1 MMNMIE
7 LQDKLKNFSQEQ
19 LVGMMQQPTG
29 EAPQFMVL
37 SEITRRQKMQQ
48 EASKTP
54 TQSVAQEAVAAA
66 GVPQGGIADM
76 ARTLAPQTNV
86 AQNTGAMSAP
96 PQGMPSAPQ
105 GIAQMASGGVIKM
118 AEAGTIDNSVRRVYL
133 MGTPF
138 DVYLDGTIERIVGNN
153 RVPINQNGGI
163 PDRLRAIAIKQGLGY
178 SPKTPEEAA
187 TLERI
192 INTESDVVMPETG
205 QPAAGSAQGLGSIPT
220 GDSQYG
226 GPDVYGNRGE
236 DPYAPYYQE
245 YLPTGQETTEPTVVT
260 PPVVTPPYDPTSVDR
275 NPPPARQVTPID
287 LNTYPAGKFGS
298 PATVPLSPSELAAQ
312 EESRRR
318 VEGYD
323 RQFINDERNF
333 PVPNEPIVFDV
344 REGAPQTASQTAPQI
359 PQSRADQEQRDLY
372 AYNQAMAAM
381 EANRKSNA
389 SGTEFDSIT
398 AMAANSDNKSATE
411 ALAGYFGNAID
422 PRLIGPTDGLALLEK
437 KALARDAAGPTFV
450 SPNIGNADA
459 MQAQMQSELERR
471 TAGSDFRAQ
480 EDALYG
486 QRTPSNVGIMQDPT
500 QVNQGEIPEFA
511 QDIGG
516 YFSDLWKKANDPSKI
531 NIAGYSDPN
540 IVEIPALG
548 AIDTETD
555 TAPVVETTAN
565 TDTGTPLYAQEGFDP
580 NNLVPKTKT
589 STGGGLNSGRYSDYQ
604 QQLID
609 MLDSRKDEAK
619 SDKWMALAQAGMALM
634 QGGTGS
640 FGGDLGKAGQTGLA
654 ALQESNKSARQ
665 DRFGVLKTLADI
677 DATNRSLQI
686 QAQAASQKG
695 ILNPSAYISGY
706 QKIIDQSQEIMD
718 DLTIGG
724 NAPAPGIASDQYE
737 AALARRQAAQEELQR
752 ILPLSGAGANN
763 KLAGNYNV
771 TK

>member
-105 GIAQMASGGVIKM
+105 GIAQMASGGVVKM
-118 AEAGTIDNSVRRVYL
+118 AEAGKISESMRSDMRLLADASRKGMTIDEYWDTL
-133 MGTPF
+133 TPAAKARYEYF
-138 DVYLDGTIERIVGNN
+138 
-153 RVPINQNGGI
+153 
-163 PDRLRAIAIKQGLGY
+163 DRLEDRGDKVSTFMDSLKGISGEISDAASQAGTAYTDAMGPY
-178 SPKTPEEAA
+178 SMFGRDSLVQTPE
-187 TLERI
+187 
-192 INTESDVVMPETG
+192 
-205 QPAAGSAQGLGSIPT
+205 PT
-220 GDSQYG
+220 
-226 GPDVYGNRGE
+226 
-236 DPYAPYYQE
+236 
-245 YLPTGQETTEPTVVT
+245 
-260 PPVVTPPYDPTSVDR
+260 VVTPPYDPTSVDR
-275 NPPPARQVTPID
+275 NPPPAQQVTPID
-287 LNTYPAGKFGS
+287 PNTYPAGKFGS

-344 REGAPQTASQTAPQI
+344 REGAPQTAPQTAPQI

-398 AMAANSDNKSATE
+398 AMAANSDNSDNKSATE

-437 KALARDAAGPTFV
+437 KALAEDAAGPTFV

-486 QRTPSNVGIMQDPT
+486 QRTPSNVGIMQNPT
-500 QVNQGEIPEFA
+500 QVNQGESPEFA
-511 QDIGG
+511 QGIGD
-516 YFSDLWKKANDPSKI
+516 YFSDLWKEANDPSKI
-531 NIAGYSDPN
+531 NIAGYS
-540 IVEIPALG
+540 E
-548 AIDTETD
+548 
-555 TAPVVETTAN
+555 PVVETTAN
-565 TDTGTPLYAQEGFDP
+565 TDTGIPLYAQEGFDS
-580 NNLVPKTKT
+580 NNLVPKTNPNIVEIPDLGAIDTETDTAT

-695 ILNPSAYISGY
+695 TLNPKDYVTMY
-706 QKIIDQSQEIMD
+706 QATAEEAMD
-718 DLTIGG
+718 TMTKLAPMGTPLPGAADLYE
-724 NAPAPGIASDQYE
+724 NARATYE
-737 AALARRQAAQEELQR
+737 ESMVNIRKLL
-752 ILPLSGAGANN
+752 GMGGANN

>member
-48 EASKTP
+48 EATKAP

-105 GIAQMASGGVIKM
+105 GIAKMASGGVVKM

-153 RVPINQNGGI
+153 RVPINQNGDI
-163 PDRLRAIAIKQGLGY
+163 PNRLRAIAIKQGLGY
-178 SPKTPEEAA
+178 SPKTPEEA
-187 TLERI
+187 TQLERI
-192 INTESDVVMPETG
+192 INTESDVVMPEMG

-275 NPPPARQVTPID
+275 NPPPAQQVTPID
-287 LNTYPAGKFGS
+287 PNTYPAGKFGS
-298 PATVPLSPSELAAQ
+298 PATVPPSPSELAAQ

-344 REGAPQTASQTAPQI
+344 REGAPQTAPQTAPQI

-381 EANRKSNA
+381 EANRESNA
-389 SGTEFDSIT
+389 PGTEFDSIS

-422 PRLIGPTDGLALLEK
+422 PRLIGPTDGLALLEQ
-437 KALARDAAGPTFV
+437 KALAEDAARV
-450 SPNIGNADA
+450 AA
-459 MQAQMQSELERR
+459 V
-471 TAGSDFRAQ
+471 
-480 EDALYG
+480 Y
-486 QRTPSNVGIMQDPT
+486 
-500 QVNQGEIPEFA
+500 
-511 QDIGG
+511 
-516 YFSDLWKKANDPSKI
+516 WW
-531 NIAGYSDPN
+531 
-540 IVEIPALG
+540 
-548 AIDTETD
+548 
-555 TAPVVETTAN
+555 
-565 TDTGTPLYAQEGFDP
+565 
-580 NNLVPKTKT
+580 
-589 STGGGLNSGRYSDYQ
+589 GLF
-604 QQLID
+604 
-609 MLDSRKDEAK
+609 
-619 SDKWMALAQAGMALM
+619 
-634 QGGTGS
+634 T
-640 FGGDLGKAGQTGLA
+640 
-654 ALQESNKSARQ
+654 
-665 DRFGVLKTLADI
+665 
-677 DATNRSLQI
+677 
-686 QAQAASQKG
+686 
-695 ILNPSAYISGY
+695 
-706 QKIIDQSQEIMD
+706 
-718 DLTIGG
+718 
-724 NAPAPGIASDQYE
+724 
-737 AALARRQAAQEELQR
+737 
-752 ILPLSGAGANN
+752 
-763 KLAGNYNV
+763 
-771 TK
+771 

>member
-105 GIAQMASGGVIKM
+105 GIARMASGGVIKM

-153 RVPINQNGGI
+153 RVPINQNGDI
-163 PDRLRAIAIKQGLGY
+163 PNRLRAIAIKQGLGY
-178 SPKTPEEAA
+178 SPKTPEEA
-187 TLERI
+187 TQLERI
-192 INTESDVVMPETG
+192 INTESDVVIPETG

-220 GDSQYG
+220 GDSPYG

-344 REGAPQTASQTAPQI
+344 REGAPQTASQTASQTAPQI

-381 EANRKSNA
+381 EANRASNA
-389 SGTEFDSIT
+389 RGTEFDSIT
-398 AMAANSDNKSATE
+398 AMAANSDGTSATGT
-411 ALAGYFGNAID
+411 LAGAFGNAID
-422 PRLIGPTDGLALLEK
+422 PRLIGPTDGLALLEEE
-437 KALARDAAGPTFV
+437 ARARDAA
-450 SPNIGNADA
+450 
-459 MQAQMQSELERR
+459 AQ
-471 TAGSDFRAQ
+471 TGGSLPSWFTRAQ
-480 EDALYG
+480 ESAAK
-486 QRTPSNVGIMQDPT
+486 SE
-500 QVNQGEIPEFA
+500 NQGPSMWNDA
-511 QDIGG
+511 GG
-516 YFSDLWKKANDPSKI
+516 YFANLFKDKI
-531 NIAGYSDPN
+531 PGNYSFAERMAMTTGY
-540 IVEIPALG
+540 
-548 AIDTETD
+548 
-555 TAPVVETTAN
+555 
-565 TDTGTPLYAQEGFDP
+565 TPEGFDEEQLMKQSLTP
-580 NNLVPKTKT
+580 VAMSEAGQKLASDAVATTKAENDAAEAAKLLT
-589 STGGGLNSGRYSDYQ
+589 ENTPTGGGLNSGRYSDYQ

-665 DRFGVLKTLADI
+665 DRFSVLKTLADI

-695 ILNPSAYISGY
+695 TLDPKDYVTMYQATAKEAMDTMTKLAPMGTPTPGTADLYENARAAYDESMVNIRKLLG
-706 QKIIDQSQEIMD
+706 M
-718 DLTIGG
+718 G
-724 NAPAPGIASDQYE
+724 
-737 AALARRQAAQEELQR
+737 
-752 ILPLSGAGANN
+752 GANN

>member
-7 LQDKLKNFSQEQ
+7 LQDKLKNFSQDQ
-19 LVGMMQQPTG
+19 LVSMMQQPTG

-105 GIAQMASGGVIKM
+105 GIARMASGGVVKM
-118 AEAGTIDNSVRRVYL
+118 AEAGKISESMRSDMRLLADASRKGMTIDEYWDTL
-133 MGTPF
+133 TPAAKARYEYF
-138 DVYLDGTIERIVGNN
+138 
-153 RVPINQNGGI
+153 
-163 PDRLRAIAIKQGLGY
+163 DRLEDRGDKVSTFMDSLKGISGEISDAASQAGTAYTDAMGPY
-178 SPKTPEEAA
+178 SMFGRDSLVQTPE
-187 TLERI
+187 
-192 INTESDVVMPETG
+192 
-205 QPAAGSAQGLGSIPT
+205 PT
-220 GDSQYG
+220 
-226 GPDVYGNRGE
+226 
-236 DPYAPYYQE
+236 
-245 YLPTGQETTEPTVVT
+245 
-260 PPVVTPPYDPTSVDR
+260 VVTPPYDPTSVDR
-275 NPPPARQVTPID
+275 NPPLAQQVTPID

-344 REGAPQTASQTAPQI
+344 REGAPQTASQTASQTAPQI

-381 EANRKSNA
+381 EANRASNA
-389 SGTEFDSIT
+389 RGTEFDSIS
-398 AMAANSDNKSATE
+398 AMAANLDGTSATGT
-411 ALAGYFGNAID
+411 LAGAFGNAID
-422 PRLIGPTDGLALLEK
+422 PRFIGPTDGLALLEEE
-437 KALARDAAGPTFV
+437 ARARDAAAEEIRKPDF
-450 SPNIGNADA
+450 SRIAD
-459 MQAQMQSELERR
+459 QY
-471 TAGSDFRAQ
+471 TGDGKGSLPSWFTRAQ
-480 EDALYG
+480 ESAAN
-486 QRTPSNVGIMQDPT
+486 PE
-500 QVNQGEIPEFA
+500 NQGPSMWNDA
-511 QDIGG
+511 GG
-516 YFSDLWKKANDPSKI
+516 YFANLFKDPGPTEEGKAKLAEIKAARERKDAAEAKAEAEQKPASAVATTKAENDAAEAAK
-531 NIAGYSDPN
+531 
-540 IVEIPALG
+540 LL
-548 AIDTETD
+548 TE
-555 TAPVVETTAN
+555 N
-565 TDTGTPLYAQEGFDP
+565 TP
-580 NNLVPKTKT
+580 
-589 STGGGLNSGRYSDYQ
+589 TGGGLNSGRYSDYQ

-609 MLDSRKDEAK
+609 MLDSRKNEAK
-619 SDKWMALAQAGMALM
+619 SDKWMALAQAGMSLM

-665 DRFGVLKTLADI
+665 DRFSVLKTLADI

-695 ILNPSAYISGY
+695 TLNPKDYVTMYQATAEEAMDAMDKLSINGTPLPGAADLYENARATYNESMAYIRKLLG
-706 QKIIDQSQEIMD
+706 M
-718 DLTIGG
+718 G
-724 NAPAPGIASDQYE
+724 
-737 AALARRQAAQEELQR
+737 
-752 ILPLSGAGANN
+752 GANN

-771 TK
+771 IK

>member
-76 ARTLAPQTNV
+76 ARSLAPQTNV

-105 GIAQMASGGVIKM
+105 GIAKMASGGVIKM

-153 RVPINQNGGI
+153 RVPVNQNGGI

-187 TLERI
+187 KLELI
-192 INTESDVVMPETG
+192 INTESDVVIPETG

-220 GDSQYG
+220 GDSPYG

-236 DPYAPYYQE
+236 DPYAPYYQG

-275 NPPPARQVTPID
+275 NPPLAQQVTPID
-287 LNTYPAGKFGS
+287 PNTYPAGKFGS

-344 REGAPQTASQTAPQI
+344 REGAPQTAPQTAPQI

-381 EANRKSNA
+381 EANRASNA
-389 SGTEFDSIT
+389 TGTEFDSIS
-398 AMAANSDNKSATE
+398 AMAANSDGTSATGT
-411 ALAGYFGNAID
+411 LADAFGNAID
-422 PRLIGPTDGLALLEK
+422 PRLIGPTDGLARLEQE
-437 KALARDAAGPTFV
+437 ALAKDAA
-450 SPNIGNADA
+450 
-459 MQAQMQSELERR
+459 AQ
-471 TAGSDFRAQ
+471 TGGSLPSWFTRAQ
-480 EDALYG
+480 ESAAK
-486 QRTPSNVGIMQDPT
+486 SE
-500 QVNQGEIPEFA
+500 NQGPSMWNDA
-511 QDIGG
+511 GG
-516 YFSDLWKKANDPSKI
+516 YFANLFKPG
-531 NIAGYSDPN
+531 GYSF
-540 IVEIPALG
+540 
-548 AIDTETD
+548 TERL
-555 TAPVVETTAN
+555 AMTT
-565 TDTGTPLYAQEGFDP
+565 GYTPEGFDEEQLMKQSLTP
-580 NNLVPKTKT
+580 VAMSEAGQKLASDAVATTKAENDAAEAAKLLT
-589 STGGGLNSGRYSDYQ
+589 ENTPTGGGLNSGRYSDYQ

-695 ILNPSAYISGY
+695 TLNPKDYVTMYQETAKEAMDTMTKLAPMGTPTPGTAELYEKARAAYDDSMAMI
-706 QKIIDQSQEIMD
+706 QKLLPGM
-718 DLTIGG
+718 GG
-724 NAPAPGIASDQYE
+724 A
-737 AALARRQAAQEELQR
+737 
-752 ILPLSGAGANN
+752 N

>member
-105 GIAQMASGGVIKM
+105 GIARMASGGVIKM

-153 RVPINQNGGI
+153 RVPINQNGDI
-163 PDRLRAIAIKQGLGY
+163 PNRLRAIAIKQGLGY
-178 SPKTPEEAA
+178 SPKTPEEA
-187 TLERI
+187 TQLERI
-192 INTESDVVMPETG
+192 INTESDVVIPETG

-220 GDSQYG
+220 GDSPYG

-344 REGAPQTASQTAPQI
+344 REGAPQTASQTASQTAPQI

-381 EANRKSNA
+381 EANRASNA
-389 SGTEFDSIT
+389 RGTEFDSIT
-398 AMAANSDNKSATE
+398 AMAANSDGTSATGT
-411 ALAGYFGNAID
+411 LAGAFGNAID
-422 PRLIGPTDGLALLEK
+422 PRLIGPTDGLALLEEE
-437 KALARDAAGPTFV
+437 ARARDAA
-450 SPNIGNADA
+450 
-459 MQAQMQSELERR
+459 AQ
-471 TAGSDFRAQ
+471 TGGSLPSWFTRAQ
-480 EDALYG
+480 ESAAK
-486 QRTPSNVGIMQDPT
+486 SE
-500 QVNQGEIPEFA
+500 NQGPSMWNDA
-511 QDIGG
+511 GG
-516 YFSDLWKKANDPSKI
+516 YFANLFKDKI
-531 NIAGYSDPN
+531 PGNYSFAERMAMTTGY
-540 IVEIPALG
+540 
-548 AIDTETD
+548 
-555 TAPVVETTAN
+555 
-565 TDTGTPLYAQEGFDP
+565 TPEGFDEEQLMKQSLTP
-580 NNLVPKTKT
+580 VAMSEAGQKLASDAVATTKAENDAAEEKAKLLT
-589 STGGGLNSGRYSDYQ
+589 ENTPTGGGLNSGRYSDYQ

-665 DRFGVLKTLADI
+665 DRFSVLKTLADI

-695 ILNPSAYISGY
+695 TLDPKDYVTMYQATAKEAMDTMTKLAPMGTPTPGTADLYENARAAYDESMVNIRKLLG
-706 QKIIDQSQEIMD
+706 M
-718 DLTIGG
+718 G
-724 NAPAPGIASDQYE
+724 
-737 AALARRQAAQEELQR
+737 
-752 ILPLSGAGANN
+752 GANN

>member
-105 GIAQMASGGVIKM
+105 GIAKMASGGVIKM

-153 RVPINQNGGI
+153 RVPINQNGDI
-163 PDRLRAIAIKQGLGY
+163 PNRLRAIAIKQGLGY

-187 TLERI
+187 QLERI

-298 PATVPLSPSELAAQ
+298 PATVPPSPSELAAQ

-344 REGAPQTASQTAPQI
+344 REGAPQTAPQTAPQI

-422 PRLIGPTDGLALLEK
+422 PRFIGPTDGLALLEEE
-437 KALARDAAGPTFV
+437 ARARDAAGPTFV

-486 QRTPSNVGIMQDPT
+486 QRTPSNVGIMQNPT
-500 QVNQGEIPEFA
+500 QVNQGESPEFA
-511 QDIGG
+511 QAIGG

-565 TDTGTPLYAQEGFDP
+565 TDTGIPLYAQEGFDS

-695 ILNPSAYISGY
+695 TLNPKDYVTMY
-706 QKIIDQSQEIMD
+706 QATAEEAMD
-718 DLTIGG
+718 TMTKLAPMGTPLPGAADLYENARATYEESMVNIRKLLGMGG
-724 NAPAPGIASDQYE
+724 A
-737 AALARRQAAQEELQR
+737 
-752 ILPLSGAGANN
+752 N

>member
-105 GIAQMASGGVIKM
+105 GIAKMASGGVIKM

-287 LNTYPAGKFGS
+287 LNTYPAGEFGS

-344 REGAPQTASQTAPQI
+344 REGAPQTAPQTAPQI

-381 EANRKSNA
+381 EANRASNA
-389 SGTEFDSIT
+389 PGTEFDSIS

-411 ALAGYFGNAID
+411 ALAGYFNNAID
-422 PRLIGPTDGLALLEK
+422 PRLIGPTDGLARLEQE
-437 KALARDAAGPTFV
+437 ALARDAAGPTFV
-450 SPNIGNADA
+450 SPDIGNADA

-555 TAPVVETTAN
+555 TAPVVKTTAN

-609 MLDSRKDEAK
+609 MLDGRKDEAK
-619 SDKWMALAQAGMALM
+619 SDKWMALAQAGMSLM

-695 ILNPSAYISGY
+695 TLNPKDYVTMY
-706 QKIIDQSQEIMD
+706 QATAEEAMD
-718 DLTIGG
+718 TMTKLAPMGTPLPGAADLYE
-724 NAPAPGIASDQYE
+724 NARATYE
-737 AALARRQAAQEELQR
+737 ESMVNIRKLL
-752 ILPLSGAGANN
+752 GMGGANN

>member
-48 EASKTP
+48 EATKAP

-105 GIAQMASGGVIKM
+105 GIAQMASGGVVKM

-187 TLERI
+187 QLERI

-344 REGAPQTASQTAPQI
+344 REGAPQTAPQTAPQI

-381 EANRKSNA
+381 EANRASNA
-389 SGTEFDSIT
+389 PGTEFDSIS

-411 ALAGYFGNAID
+411 ALADYFGSSSID
-422 PRLIGPTDGLALLEK
+422 PRLIGPTDGLALLEQE
-437 KALARDAAGPTFV
+437 ALARDAAGPTFV

-565 TDTGTPLYAQEGFDP
+565 TDTGIPLYAQEGFDS

-609 MLDSRKDEAK
+609 MLDGRKDEAK

-695 ILNPSAYISGY
+695 TLNPKDYVTMY
-706 QKIIDQSQEIMD
+706 QATAEEAMD
-718 DLTIGG
+718 TMTKLAPMGTPLPGAADLYE
-724 NAPAPGIASDQYE
+724 NARATYE
-737 AALARRQAAQEELQR
+737 ESMVNIRKLL
-752 ILPLSGAGANN
+752 GMGGANN

>member
-48 EASKTP
+48 EATKAP

-105 GIAQMASGGVIKM
+105 GIAKMASGGVIKM
-118 AEAGTIDNSVRRVYL
+118 
-133 MGTPF
+133 
-138 DVYLDGTIERIVGNN
+138 
-153 RVPINQNGGI
+153 
-163 PDRLRAIAIKQGLGY
+163 RAIAIKQGLGY

-381 EANRKSNA
+381 EANRASNA
-389 SGTEFDSIT
+389 SGTEFDSIS

-437 KALARDAAGPTFV
+437 EALARDAAGPTFV

-555 TAPVVETTAN
+555 TAPVVKTTAN

>member
-76 ARTLAPQTNV
+76 ARSLAPQTNV

-105 GIAQMASGGVIKM
+105 GIAQMASGGVVKM
-118 AEAGTIDNSVRRVYL
+118 AEAGKISESMRSDMRLLADASRKGMTIDEYWDTL
-133 MGTPF
+133 TPAAKARYEYF
-138 DVYLDGTIERIVGNN
+138 
-153 RVPINQNGGI
+153 
-163 PDRLRAIAIKQGLGY
+163 DRLEDRGDKVSTFMDSLKGISGEISDAASQAGTAYTDAMGPY
-178 SPKTPEEAA
+178 SMFGRDSLVQTPE
-187 TLERI
+187 
-192 INTESDVVMPETG
+192 
-205 QPAAGSAQGLGSIPT
+205 PT
-220 GDSQYG
+220 
-226 GPDVYGNRGE
+226 
-236 DPYAPYYQE
+236 
-245 YLPTGQETTEPTVVT
+245 
-260 PPVVTPPYDPTSVDR
+260 VVTPPYDPTSVDR
-275 NPPPARQVTPID
+275 NPPPAQQVTPID
-287 LNTYPAGKFGS
+287 PNTYPAGKFGS
-298 PATVPLSPSELAAQ
+298 PATVPPTPSELAAQ

-344 REGAPQTASQTAPQI
+344 REGAPQTAPQTAPQI

-398 AMAANSDNKSATE
+398 AMAANSDNSDNKSATE

-437 KALARDAAGPTFV
+437 KALAEDAAGPTFV

-459 MQAQMQSELERR
+459 MQAQMQFELERR

-486 QRTPSNVGIMQDPT
+486 QRTPSNVGIMQNPT
-500 QVNQGEIPEFA
+500 QVNQGESPEFA
-511 QDIGG
+511 QGIGD
-516 YFSDLWKKANDPSKI
+516 YFSDLWKEANDPSKI
-531 NIAGYSDPN
+531 NIAGYS
-540 IVEIPALG
+540 E
-548 AIDTETD
+548 
-555 TAPVVETTAN
+555 PVVETTAN
-565 TDTGTPLYAQEGFDP
+565 TDTGIPLYAQEGFDS
-580 NNLVPKTKT
+580 NNLVPKTNPNIVEIPDLGAIDTETDTAT

-695 ILNPSAYISGY
+695 TLNPKDYVTMY
-706 QKIIDQSQEIMD
+706 QATAEEAMD
-718 DLTIGG
+718 TMTKLAPMGTPLPGAADLYE
-724 NAPAPGIASDQYE
+724 NARATYE
-737 AALARRQAAQEELQR
+737 ESMVNIRKLL
-752 ILPLSGAGANN
+752 GMGGANN

>member
-105 GIAQMASGGVIKM
+105 GIAQMASGGVVKM
-118 AEAGTIDNSVRRVYL
+118 AEAGKISESMRSDMRLLADASRKGMTIDEYWDTL
-133 MGTPF
+133 TPAAKARYEYF
-138 DVYLDGTIERIVGNN
+138 
-153 RVPINQNGGI
+153 
-163 PDRLRAIAIKQGLGY
+163 DRLEDRGDKVSTFMDSLKGISGEISDAASQAGTAYTDAMGPY
-178 SPKTPEEAA
+178 SMFGRDSLVQTPEPTVVTPPYDPTSVDRNPPPAQQVTPIDPNTYPAGKFGSPA
-187 TLERI
+187 T
-192 INTESDVVMPETG
+192 
-205 QPAAGSAQGLGSIPT
+205 
-220 GDSQYG
+220 YG

-245 YLPTGQETTEPTVVT
+245 YLPTGQETTPISIPRTSEVDSSGMDLVSMLRAQEDARTNADLGSGRT
-260 PPVVTPPYDPTSVDR
+260 PRYDTAIGPQPTS
-275 NPPPARQVTPID
+275 P
-287 LNTYPAGKFGS
+287 
-298 PATVPLSPSELAAQ
+298 SPSELAAQ

-344 REGAPQTASQTAPQI
+344 REGAPQTIS
-359 PQSRADQEQRDLY
+359 
-372 AYNQAMAAM
+372 
-381 EANRKSNA
+381 
-389 SGTEFDSIT
+389 
-398 AMAANSDNKSATE
+398 AMAANLDGTSATGT
-411 ALAGYFGNAID
+411 LAGG
-422 PRLIGPTDGLALLEK
+422 
-437 KALARDAAGPTFV
+437 
-450 SPNIGNADA
+450 
-459 MQAQMQSELERR
+459 
-471 TAGSDFRAQ
+471 
-480 EDALYG
+480 
-486 QRTPSNVGIMQDPT
+486 TPSNVGIMQDPT
-500 QVNQGEIPEFA
+500 QVTQGEIPKFA
-511 QDIGG
+511 QGIGD

-555 TAPVVETTAN
+555 TAPVVKTTAN
-565 TDTGTPLYAQEGFDP
+565 TDTGIPLYAQEGFDS

-695 ILNPSAYISGY
+695 ILNPKDYVTMY
-706 QKIIDQSQEIMD
+706 QATAEEAMD
-718 DLTIGG
+718 AMDKLSINGTPLPGAADLYE
-724 NAPAPGIASDQYE
+724 NARAMYDESMVNIRKLLGM
-737 AALARRQAAQEELQR
+737 
-752 ILPLSGAGANN
+752 GGANN

-771 TK
+771 IK

>member
-48 EASKTP
+48 EASKAP

-105 GIAQMASGGVIKM
+105 GIAKMASGGVVKM

-187 TLERI
+187 KLERI

-381 EANRKSNA
+381 EANRASNA
-389 SGTEFDSIT
+389 RGTEFDSIS

-411 ALAGYFGNAID
+411 ALADYFGSSSID
-422 PRLIGPTDGLALLEK
+422 PRFIGPTDGLALLEEE
-437 KALARDAAGPTFV
+437 ARARDAAGPTFV

-486 QRTPSNVGIMQDPT
+486 QRTPSNVGIMQNPT
-500 QVNQGEIPEFA
+500 QVNQGESPEFA
-511 QDIGG
+511 QAIGG
-516 YFSDLWKKANDPSKI
+516 YFSNLWKEANDPSKI
-531 NIAGYSDPN
+531 NIAGYS
-540 IVEIPALG
+540 E
-548 AIDTETD
+548 
-555 TAPVVETTAN
+555 PVVETTAN
-565 TDTGTPLYAQEGFDP
+565 TDTGIPLYAQKGFDS
-580 NNLVPKTKT
+580 NNLVPKTNPNIVEIPDLGAIDTETDTAT

-695 ILNPSAYISGY
+695 TLNPKDYVTMY
-706 QKIIDQSQEIMD
+706 QATAEEAMD
-718 DLTIGG
+718 TMTKLAPMGTPLPGAADLYENARATYEESMVNIRKLLGMGG
-724 NAPAPGIASDQYE
+724 A
-737 AALARRQAAQEELQR
+737 
-752 ILPLSGAGANN
+752 N

>member
-105 GIAQMASGGVIKM
+105 GIAQMASGGVVKM
-118 AEAGTIDNSVRRVYL
+118 AEAGKISESMRSDMRLLSDASRKGMTIDEYWDTL
-133 MGTPF
+133 TPAAKARYEYF
-138 DVYLDGTIERIVGNN
+138 DRLEDRGDKVSTFMDSLK
-153 RVPINQNGGI
+153 GI
-163 PDRLRAIAIKQGLGY
+163 PGEISDAASQAGTAYTDAMGPY
-178 SPKTPEEAA
+178 SMFGRDSLVQTPE
-187 TLERI
+187 
-192 INTESDVVMPETG
+192 
-205 QPAAGSAQGLGSIPT
+205 PT
-220 GDSQYG
+220 
-226 GPDVYGNRGE
+226 
-236 DPYAPYYQE
+236 
-245 YLPTGQETTEPTVVT
+245 
-260 PPVVTPPYDPTSVDR
+260 VVTPPYDPTSVDR
-275 NPPPARQVTPID
+275 NPPPAQQVTPID
-287 LNTYPAGKFGS
+287 PNTYPAGNFGG
-298 PATVPLSPSELAAQ
+298 PAGPTVDRA

-344 REGAPQTASQTAPQI
+344 REGAPQTAPQTAPQI

-381 EANRKSNA
+381 EANRASNA
-389 SGTEFDSIT
+389 PGTEFDSIS
-398 AMAANSDNKSATE
+398 AMAANSDGTSATGT
-411 ALAGYFGNAID
+411 LADAFGNAID
-422 PRLIGPTDGLALLEK
+422 PRLIGPTDGLARLEQE
-437 KALARDAAGPTFV
+437 ALARDAAAQTATQTAREEIRKPDFSRV
-450 SPNIGNADA
+450 AD
-459 MQAQMQSELERR
+459 QY
-471 TAGSDFRAQ
+471 TGDGGGSLPSWFTRAQ
-480 EDALYG
+480 ESAADLE
-486 QRTPSNVGIMQDPT
+486 
-500 QVNQGEIPEFA
+500 NQGPSMYNDA
-511 QDIGG
+511 GG
-516 YFSDLWKKANDPSKI
+516 YFANLFKASGPTEEGKAKLAEIIAARERKDEAEAEQKPASAVATTEVDND
-531 NIAGYSDPN
+531 A
-540 IVEIPALG
+540 
-548 AIDTETD
+548 TEAAKLLT
-555 TAPVVETTAN
+555 EN
-565 TDTGTPLYAQEGFDP
+565 TP
-580 NNLVPKTKT
+580 
-589 STGGGLNSGRYSDYQ
+589 TGGGLNSGRYSDYQ

-609 MLDSRKDEAK
+609 MLDGRKDEAK

-718 DLTIGG
+718 NLTIGG

>member
-48 EASKTP
+48 EATKTP

-105 GIAQMASGGVIKM
+105 GIAQMASGGVVKM

-187 TLERI
+187 QLERI

-344 REGAPQTASQTAPQI
+344 REGAPQTAPQTAPQI

-381 EANRKSNA
+381 EANRASNA
-389 SGTEFDSIT
+389 PGTEFDSIS
-398 AMAANSDNKSATE
+398 AMAANSNNKSATE

-422 PRLIGPTDGLALLEK
+422 PRLIGPTDGLALLEQE
-437 KALARDAAGPTFV
+437 ALAKDAAGPTFV

-555 TAPVVETTAN
+555 TAPVVKTTAN
-565 TDTGTPLYAQEGFDP
+565 TNTGTPLYAQEGFDP

-609 MLDSRKDEAK
+609 MLDGRKDEAK
-619 SDKWMALAQAGMALM
+619 SDKWMALAQAGMSLM

-695 ILNPSAYISGY
+695 TLNPKDYVTMY
-706 QKIIDQSQEIMD
+706 QETAKEAMD
-718 DLTIGG
+718 TMDKLAPNGTPLPGAADLYE
-724 NAPAPGIASDQYE
+724 NARATYDESMVNIRKLLGM
-737 AALARRQAAQEELQR
+737 
-752 ILPLSGAGANN
+752 GGANN

>member
-1 MMNMIE
+1 
-7 LQDKLKNFSQEQ
+7 
-19 LVGMMQQPTG
+19 
-29 EAPQFMVL
+29 
-37 SEITRRQKMQQ
+37 
-48 EASKTP
+48 
-54 TQSVAQEAVAAA
+54 
-66 GVPQGGIADM
+66 
-76 ARTLAPQTNV
+76 
-86 AQNTGAMSAP
+86 
-96 PQGMPSAPQ
+96 
-105 GIAQMASGGVIKM
+105 
-118 AEAGTIDNSVRRVYL
+118 
-133 MGTPF
+133 
-138 DVYLDGTIERIVGNN
+138 
-153 RVPINQNGGI
+153 
-163 PDRLRAIAIKQGLGY
+163 
-178 SPKTPEEAA
+178 
-187 TLERI
+187 
-192 INTESDVVMPETG
+192 
-205 QPAAGSAQGLGSIPT
+205 
-220 GDSQYG
+220 
-226 GPDVYGNRGE
+226 
-236 DPYAPYYQE
+236 
-245 YLPTGQETTEPTVVT
+245 
-260 PPVVTPPYDPTSVDR
+260 
-275 NPPPARQVTPID
+275 
-287 LNTYPAGKFGS
+287 
-298 PATVPLSPSELAAQ
+298 
-312 EESRRR
+312 

-344 REGAPQTASQTAPQI
+344 REGAPQTAPQI

-381 EANRKSNA
+381 KANRKSNA
-389 SGTEFDSIT
+389 PGTEFDSIS
-398 AMAANSDNKSATE
+398 AMAANSNNNKSATE

-422 PRLIGPTDGLALLEK
+422 PRFIGPTDGLALLEEE
-437 KALARDAAGPTFV
+437 ARARDAAGPTFV

-486 QRTPSNVGIMQDPT
+486 QRTPSNVGIMQNPT

-511 QDIGG
+511 QGISG

-531 NIAGYSDPN
+531 NIAGYS
-540 IVEIPALG
+540 E
-548 AIDTETD
+548 
-555 TAPVVETTAN
+555 PVVETTAN
-565 TDTGTPLYAQEGFDP
+565 TDTGIPLYAQEGFDS
-580 NNLVPKTKT
+580 NNLVPKTNPNIVEIPDLGAIDTETDTAT

-695 ILNPSAYISGY
+695 TLNPKDYVTMY
-706 QKIIDQSQEIMD
+706 QATAEEAMD
-718 DLTIGG
+718 TMTKLAPMGTPLPGAADLYE
-724 NAPAPGIASDQYE
+724 NARATYE
-737 AALARRQAAQEELQR
+737 ESMVNIRKLL
-752 ILPLSGAGANN
+752 GMGGANN

>member
-76 ARTLAPQTNV
+76 ARSLAPQTNV

-105 GIAQMASGGVIKM
+105 GIAQMASGGVVKM
-118 AEAGTIDNSVRRVYL
+118 AEAGKISESMRSDMRLLADASRKGMTIDEYWDTL
-133 MGTPF
+133 TPAAKARYEYF
-138 DVYLDGTIERIVGNN
+138 
-153 RVPINQNGGI
+153 
-163 PDRLRAIAIKQGLGY
+163 DRLEDRGDKVSTFMDSLKGISGEISDAASQAGTAYTDAMGPY
-178 SPKTPEEAA
+178 SMFGRDSLVQTPE
-187 TLERI
+187 
-192 INTESDVVMPETG
+192 
-205 QPAAGSAQGLGSIPT
+205 PT
-220 GDSQYG
+220 
-226 GPDVYGNRGE
+226 
-236 DPYAPYYQE
+236 
-245 YLPTGQETTEPTVVT
+245 
-260 PPVVTPPYDPTSVDR
+260 VVTPPYDPTSVDR
-275 NPPPARQVTPID
+275 NPPPAQQVTPID
-287 LNTYPAGKFGS
+287 PNTYPAGKFGS
-298 PATVPLSPSELAAQ
+298 PATVPPTPSELAAQ

-344 REGAPQTASQTAPQI
+344 REGAPQTAPQTAPQI

-422 PRLIGPTDGLALLEK
+422 PRFIGPTDGLALLEEE
-437 KALARDAAGPTFV
+437 ARARDAAGPTFV

-486 QRTPSNVGIMQDPT
+486 QRTPSNVGIMQNPT
-500 QVNQGEIPEFA
+500 QVNQGESPEFA
-511 QDIGG
+511 QGIGG
-516 YFSDLWKKANDPSKI
+516 YFSDLWKEANDPSKI
-531 NIAGYSDPN
+531 NIAGYS
-540 IVEIPALG
+540 E
-548 AIDTETD
+548 
-555 TAPVVETTAN
+555 PVVETTAN
-565 TDTGTPLYAQEGFDP
+565 TDTGIPLYAQEGFDS
-580 NNLVPKTKT
+580 NNLVPKTNPNIVEIPDLGAIDTETDTAT

-695 ILNPSAYISGY
+695 TLNPKDYVTMY
-706 QKIIDQSQEIMD
+706 QATAEEAMD
-718 DLTIGG
+718 TMTKLAPMGTPLPGAADLYE
-724 NAPAPGIASDQYE
+724 NARATYE
-737 AALARRQAAQEELQR
+737 ESMVNIRKLL
-752 ILPLSGAGANN
+752 GMGGANN

>member
-76 ARTLAPQTNV
+76 ARSLAPQTNV

-105 GIAQMASGGVIKM
+105 GIAQMASGGVVKM
-118 AEAGTIDNSVRRVYL
+118 AEAGKISESMRSDMRLLADASRKGMTIDEYWDTL
-133 MGTPF
+133 TPAAKARYEYF
-138 DVYLDGTIERIVGNN
+138 
-153 RVPINQNGGI
+153 
-163 PDRLRAIAIKQGLGY
+163 DRLEDRGDKVSTFMDSLKGISGEISDAASQAGTAYTDAMGPY
-178 SPKTPEEAA
+178 SMFGRDSLVQTPE
-187 TLERI
+187 
-192 INTESDVVMPETG
+192 
-205 QPAAGSAQGLGSIPT
+205 PT
-220 GDSQYG
+220 
-226 GPDVYGNRGE
+226 
-236 DPYAPYYQE
+236 
-245 YLPTGQETTEPTVVT
+245 
-260 PPVVTPPYDPTSVDR
+260 VVTPPYDPTSVDR
-275 NPPPARQVTPID
+275 NPPPAQQVTPID
-287 LNTYPAGKFGS
+287 PNTYPAGKFGS

-344 REGAPQTASQTAPQI
+344 REGAPQTAPQTAPQI

-398 AMAANSDNKSATE
+398 AMAANSDNSDNKSATE

-437 KALARDAAGPTFV
+437 KALAEDAAGPTFV

-459 MQAQMQSELERR
+459 MQAQMQFELERR

-486 QRTPSNVGIMQDPT
+486 QRTPSNVGIMQNPT
-500 QVNQGEIPEFA
+500 QVNQGESPEFA
-511 QDIGG
+511 QGIGD
-516 YFSDLWKKANDPSKI
+516 YFSDLWKEANDPSKI
-531 NIAGYSDPN
+531 NIAGYS
-540 IVEIPALG
+540 E
-548 AIDTETD
+548 
-555 TAPVVETTAN
+555 PVVETTAN
-565 TDTGTPLYAQEGFDP
+565 TDTGIPLYAQEGFDS
-580 NNLVPKTKT
+580 NNLVPKTNPNIVEIPDLGAIDTETDTAT

-695 ILNPSAYISGY
+695 TLNPKDYVTMY
-706 QKIIDQSQEIMD
+706 QATAEEAMD
-718 DLTIGG
+718 TMTKLAPMGTPLPGAADLYE
-724 NAPAPGIASDQYE
+724 NARATYE
-737 AALARRQAAQEELQR
+737 ESMVNIRKLL
-752 ILPLSGAGANN
+752 GMGGANN

>member
-48 EASKTP
+48 EATKAP

-105 GIAQMASGGVIKM
+105 GIARMASGGVVKM

-187 TLERI
+187 KLERV
-192 INTESDVVMPETG
+192 INTESDVVMPEMG
-205 QPAAGSAQGLGSIPT
+205 QPAAGSAQGLGSIPS

-298 PATVPLSPSELAAQ
+298 PATVPPSPSELAAQ

-344 REGAPQTASQTAPQI
+344 REGAPQTAPQI

-381 EANRKSNA
+381 KANRESNA
-389 SGTEFDSIT
+389 PGTEFDSIS
-398 AMAANSDNKSATE
+398 AMAANSDSKSATE
-411 ALAGYFGNAID
+411 ALADYFGSSSID
-422 PRLIGPTDGLALLEK
+422 PRLIGPTDNLALLEQ
-437 KALARDAAGPTFV
+437 KALAEDAA
-450 SPNIGNADA
+450 
-459 MQAQMQSELERR
+459 AQ
-471 TAGSDFRAQ
+471 TGGSLPSWFTRAQ
-480 EDALYG
+480 ESAAN
-486 QRTPSNVGIMQDPT
+486 PE
-500 QVNQGEIPEFA
+500 NQGPSMYNDA
-511 QDIGG
+511 GG
-516 YFSDLWKKANDPSKI
+516 YFANLFKDKI
-531 NIAGYSDPN
+531 PGDFSFAERLAMTTGY
-540 IVEIPALG
+540 
-548 AIDTETD
+548 
-555 TAPVVETTAN
+555 
-565 TDTGTPLYAQEGFDP
+565 TPEGFDNTAKDEQKP
-580 NNLVPKTKT
+580 ASAVATTKAENDAT
-589 STGGGLNSGRYSDYQ
+589 EAAKLLTENTPTGGGLNSGRYSDYQ

-619 SDKWMALAQAGMALM
+619 SDKWMALAQAGMSLM

-695 ILNPSAYISGY
+695 ILNPKDYVTMY
-706 QKIIDQSQEIMD
+706 QATAEEAMD
-718 DLTIGG
+718 TMDKLAPNGTPLPGAADLYE
-724 NAPAPGIASDQYE
+724 NARAMYDESMVNIRKLLGM
-737 AALARRQAAQEELQR
+737 
-752 ILPLSGAGANN
+752 GGANN

>member
-105 GIAQMASGGVIKM
+105 GIAKMASGGVIKM

-187 TLERI
+187 KLERI
-192 INTESDVVMPETG
+192 INTESDVVMPEMG

-245 YLPTGQETTEPTVVT
+245 YLPTGQETTPISIPRTSEVDSSGMDLVSMLRAQEDARTNADLGSGRT
-260 PPVVTPPYDPTSVDR
+260 PRYDTAIGPQPTS
-275 NPPPARQVTPID
+275 P
-287 LNTYPAGKFGS
+287 
-298 PATVPLSPSELAAQ
+298 SPSELAAQ

-344 REGAPQTASQTAPQI
+344 REGAPQTAPQTAPQI

-381 EANRKSNA
+381 EANRASNA
-389 SGTEFDSIT
+389 PGTEFDSIS
-398 AMAANSDNKSATE
+398 AMAANLDGTSATGT
-411 ALAGYFGNAID
+411 LAGAFGNAID
-422 PRLIGPTDGLALLEK
+422 PRLIGPTDGLALLEQ
-437 KALARDAAGPTFV
+437 KALAEDAA
-450 SPNIGNADA
+450 
-459 MQAQMQSELERR
+459 AQ
-471 TAGSDFRAQ
+471 TGGSLPSWFTRAQ
-480 EDALYG
+480 ESAAN
-486 QRTPSNVGIMQDPT
+486 RE
-500 QVNQGEIPEFA
+500 NQGPSMWNDA
-511 QDIGG
+511 GG
-516 YFSDLWKKANDPSKI
+516 YFANLFKDKI
-531 NIAGYSDPN
+531 PGGYS
-540 IVEIPALG
+540 L
-548 AIDTETD
+548 TERL
-555 TAPVVETTAN
+555 AMTT
-565 TDTGTPLYAQEGFDP
+565 GYTPEGFDEEQLMKQSLTP
-580 NNLVPKTKT
+580 VAMSEAGQKLASDAVATTKAENDAAEEKAKLLT
-589 STGGGLNSGRYSDYQ
+589 ENTPTGGGLNSGRYSDYQ

-619 SDKWMALAQAGMALM
+619 SDKWMALAQAGMSLM

-695 ILNPSAYISGY
+695 TLNPKDYVTMY
-706 QKIIDQSQEIMD
+706 QATAKEAMD
-718 DLTIGG
+718 TMD
-724 NAPAPGIASDQYE
+724 
-737 AALARRQAAQEELQR
+737 
-752 ILPLSGAGANN
+752 
-763 KLAGNYNV
+763 KLAPNGGCLSQGQLIYTRMLEQCMMRV
-771 TK
+771 W

>member
-7 LQDKLKNFSQEQ
+7 LQDKLKNFSQDQ
-19 LVGMMQQPTG
+19 LVSMMQQPTG

-105 GIAQMASGGVIKM
+105 GIARMASGGVVKM
-118 AEAGTIDNSVRRVYL
+118 AEAGKISESMRSDMRLLADASRKGMTIDEYWDTL
-133 MGTPF
+133 TPAAKARYEYF
-138 DVYLDGTIERIVGNN
+138 DRLEDRGDKVSTFMDSLK
-153 RVPINQNGGI
+153 GI
-163 PDRLRAIAIKQGLGY
+163 PGEISDAASQAGTAYTDAMGPY
-178 SPKTPEEAA
+178 SMFGRDSLVQTPE
-187 TLERI
+187 
-192 INTESDVVMPETG
+192 
-205 QPAAGSAQGLGSIPT
+205 PT
-220 GDSQYG
+220 
-226 GPDVYGNRGE
+226 
-236 DPYAPYYQE
+236 
-245 YLPTGQETTEPTVVT
+245 
-260 PPVVTPPYDPTSVDR
+260 VVTPPYDPTSVDR

-323 RQFINDERNF
+323 RQFINDARNF

-344 REGAPQTASQTAPQI
+344 REGAPQTAPQTAPQI

-381 EANRKSNA
+381 EANRASNA
-389 SGTEFDSIT
+389 PGTEFDSIS
-398 AMAANSDNKSATE
+398 AMAANSDGKSATGT
-411 ALAGYFGNAID
+411 LADAFGNAID
-422 PRLIGPTDGLALLEK
+422 PRFIGPTDGLALLEEE
-437 KALARDAAGPTFV
+437 ARARDAAAEEIRKPDF
-450 SPNIGNADA
+450 SRIAD
-459 MQAQMQSELERR
+459 QY
-471 TAGSDFRAQ
+471 TGDGKGSLPSWFTRAQ
-480 EDALYG
+480 ESAAN
-486 QRTPSNVGIMQDPT
+486 PE
-500 QVNQGEIPEFA
+500 NQGPSMWNDA
-511 QDIGG
+511 GG
-516 YFSDLWKKANDPSKI
+516 YFANLFKDPGPTEEGKAKLAEIIADSKRKDEAEAEAEAGQKLASDAVATTKAENDAAEAAK
-531 NIAGYSDPN
+531 
-540 IVEIPALG
+540 LL
-548 AIDTETD
+548 TE
-555 TAPVVETTAN
+555 N
-565 TDTGTPLYAQEGFDP
+565 TP
-580 NNLVPKTKT
+580 
-589 STGGGLNSGRYSDYQ
+589 TGGGLNSGRYSDYQ

-665 DRFGVLKTLADI
+665 DRFSVLKTLADI

-695 ILNPSAYISGY
+695 TLNPSAYISGY
-706 QKIIDQSQEIMD
+706 QGIIDDAQKIMD
-718 DLTIGG
+718 NLSIGG

-737 AALARRQAAQEELQR
+737 AALARRQAAEEQLR
-752 ILPLSGAGANN
+752 RLLPMSGAGANSG
-763 KLAGNYNV
+763 LAGNYNV

>member
-105 GIAQMASGGVIKM
+105 GIAKMASGGVIKM

-153 RVPINQNGGI
+153 RVPINQNGDI
-163 PDRLRAIAIKQGLGY
+163 PNRLRAIAIKQGLGY
-178 SPKTPEEAA
+178 SPKTPEEA
-187 TLERI
+187 TQLERI
-192 INTESDVVMPETG
+192 INTESDVVMPEMG

-245 YLPTGQETTEPTVVT
+245 YLPTGQETTPISIPRTSEVDSSGMDLVSMLRAQEDARTNADLGSGRT
-260 PPVVTPPYDPTSVDR
+260 PRYDTAIGPQPTS
-275 NPPPARQVTPID
+275 P
-287 LNTYPAGKFGS
+287 
-298 PATVPLSPSELAAQ
+298 SPSELAAQ

-344 REGAPQTASQTAPQI
+344 REGAPQTAPQI

-389 SGTEFDSIT
+389 PGTEFDSIS
-398 AMAANSDNKSATE
+398 AMAANSDNTSATGT
-411 ALAGYFGNAID
+411 LAGAFGNAID
-422 PRLIGPTDGLALLEK
+422 PRLIGPTDGLALLEQE
-437 KALARDAAGPTFV
+437 ARARDAAAQTATQTAREEIRKPDFSRV
-450 SPNIGNADA
+450 AD
-459 MQAQMQSELERR
+459 QY
-471 TAGSDFRAQ
+471 TGDGGGSLPSWFTRAQ
-480 EDALYG
+480 ESAAN
-486 QRTPSNVGIMQDPT
+486 RE
-500 QVNQGEIPEFA
+500 NQGPSMWNDA
-511 QDIGG
+511 GG
-516 YFSDLWKKANDPSKI
+516 YFANLFKDKI
-531 NIAGYSDPN
+531 PGGYS
-540 IVEIPALG
+540 L
-548 AIDTETD
+548 TERL
-555 TAPVVETTAN
+555 AMTT
-565 TDTGTPLYAQEGFDP
+565 GYTPEGFDEEQLMKQSLTP
-580 NNLVPKTKT
+580 VAMSEAGQKLASDAVATTKAENDAAEEKAKLLT
-589 STGGGLNSGRYSDYQ
+589 ENTPTGGGLNSGRYSDYQ

-609 MLDSRKDEAK
+609 MLDGRKDEAK
-619 SDKWMALAQAGMALM
+619 SDKWMALAQAGMSLM

-695 ILNPSAYISGY
+695 TLNPKDYVTMY
-706 QKIIDQSQEIMD
+706 QATAKEAMD
-718 DLTIGG
+718 TMDKL
-724 NAPAPGIASDQYE
+724 APGGGLPNPATADLYE
-737 AALARRQAAQEELQR
+737 NARAAYDDSMTMIRKLLG
-752 ILPLSGAGANN
+752 IGGANN

>member
-105 GIAQMASGGVIKM
+105 GIAQMASGGVVKM
-118 AEAGTIDNSVRRVYL
+118 AEAGKISESMRSDMRLLADASRKGMTIDEYWDTL
-133 MGTPF
+133 TPAAKARYEYF
-138 DVYLDGTIERIVGNN
+138 
-153 RVPINQNGGI
+153 
-163 PDRLRAIAIKQGLGY
+163 DRLEDRGDKVSTFMDSLKGISGEISDAASQAGTAYTDAMGPY
-178 SPKTPEEAA
+178 SMFGRDSLVQTPE
-187 TLERI
+187 
-192 INTESDVVMPETG
+192 
-205 QPAAGSAQGLGSIPT
+205 PT
-220 GDSQYG
+220 
-226 GPDVYGNRGE
+226 
-236 DPYAPYYQE
+236 
-245 YLPTGQETTEPTVVT
+245 
-260 PPVVTPPYDPTSVDR
+260 VVTPPYDPTSVDR
-275 NPPPARQVTPID
+275 NPPPAQQVTPID

-298 PATVPLSPSELAAQ
+298 PATVPPTPSELAAQ

-344 REGAPQTASQTAPQI
+344 REGAPQTAPQTAPQI

-389 SGTEFDSIT
+389 SGTEFDSIS

-422 PRLIGPTDGLALLEK
+422 PRLIGPTDGLALLEQE
-437 KALARDAAGPTFV
+437 ARARDAAGPTFV

-486 QRTPSNVGIMQDPT
+486 QRTPSNVGIMQNPT

-511 QDIGG
+511 QAIGG

-565 TDTGTPLYAQEGFDP
+565 TDTGIPLYAQEGFDS

-695 ILNPSAYISGY
+695 TLNPKDYVTMY
-706 QKIIDQSQEIMD
+706 QATAEEAMD
-718 DLTIGG
+718 TMTKLAPMGTPLPGAADLYE
-724 NAPAPGIASDQYE
+724 NARATYE
-737 AALARRQAAQEELQR
+737 ESMVNIRKLL
-752 ILPLSGAGANN
+752 GMGGANN

>member
-105 GIAQMASGGVIKM
+105 GIAKMASGGVIKM
-118 AEAGTIDNSVRRVYL
+118 AEAGKISESMRSDMRLLADASRKGMTIDEYWDTL
-133 MGTPF
+133 TPAAKARYEYF
-138 DVYLDGTIERIVGNN
+138 
-153 RVPINQNGGI
+153 
-163 PDRLRAIAIKQGLGY
+163 DRLEDRGDKVSTFMDSLKGISGEISDAASQAGTAYTDAMGPY
-178 SPKTPEEAA
+178 SMFGRDSLVQTPE
-187 TLERI
+187 
-192 INTESDVVMPETG
+192 
-205 QPAAGSAQGLGSIPT
+205 PT
-220 GDSQYG
+220 
-226 GPDVYGNRGE
+226 
-236 DPYAPYYQE
+236 
-245 YLPTGQETTEPTVVT
+245 
-260 PPVVTPPYDPTSVDR
+260 VVTPPYDPTSVDR
-275 NPPPARQVTPID
+275 NPPLAQQVTPID
-287 LNTYPAGKFGS
+287 LNTYPAGEFGS
-298 PATVPLSPSELAAQ
+298 PATVPPTPSELAAQ

-344 REGAPQTASQTAPQI
+344 REGAPQTTPQI

-372 AYNQAMAAM
+372 AYNQARAAM

-411 ALAGYFGNAID
+411 ALADYFGSSSID
-422 PRLIGPTDGLALLEK
+422 PRLIGSTEGLALLEQE
-437 KALARDAAGPTFV
+437 ALARDAAGPTFV

-609 MLDSRKDEAK
+609 MLDGRKDEAK

-695 ILNPSAYISGY
+695 TLNPKDYVTMY
-706 QKIIDQSQEIMD
+706 QATAEEAMD
-718 DLTIGG
+718 AMTKLAPMGTPLPGAADLYE
-724 NAPAPGIASDQYE
+724 NARATYE
-737 AALARRQAAQEELQR
+737 ESMVNIRKLL
-752 ILPLSGAGANN
+752 GMGGANN

>member
-96 PQGMPSAPQ
+96 PQGMPLAPQ

-187 TLERI
+187 KLERI
-192 INTESDVVMPETG
+192 INTESDVVIPETG

-220 GDSQYG
+220 GDSPYG

-245 YLPTGQETTEPTVVT
+245 YLPTGQETTEPTVVI
-260 PPVVTPPYDPTSVDR
+260 PPVVTSPYDPTSVDR
-275 NPPPARQVTPID
+275 NPPLAQQVTPID
-287 LNTYPAGKFGS
+287 PNTYPAGKFGS
-298 PATVPLSPSELAAQ
+298 PATVLPTPSELAAQ

-344 REGAPQTASQTAPQI
+344 REGAPQTAPQTAPQI

-372 AYNQAMAAM
+372 AYNQARAAM

-389 SGTEFDSIT
+389 SGTEFDSIS

-411 ALAGYFGNAID
+411 ALAGYFGDAID
-422 PRLIGPTDGLALLEK
+422 PRFIGPTDGLALLEEE
-437 KALARDAAGPTFV
+437 ARARDAAAQTATQTAREEIRKPDFSRV
-450 SPNIGNADA
+450 AD
-459 MQAQMQSELERR
+459 QY
-471 TAGSDFRAQ
+471 TGDGGGSLPSWFTRAQ
-480 EDALYG
+480 ESAAK
-486 QRTPSNVGIMQDPT
+486 SE
-500 QVNQGEIPEFA
+500 NQGPSMWNDA
-511 QDIGG
+511 GG
-516 YFSDLWKKANDPSKI
+516 YFANLFKPG
-531 NIAGYSDPN
+531 GYSF
-540 IVEIPALG
+540 
-548 AIDTETD
+548 TERL
-555 TAPVVETTAN
+555 AMTT
-565 TDTGTPLYAQEGFDP
+565 GYTPEGFDEEQLMKQSLTP
-580 NNLVPKTKT
+580 VAMSEAGQKLASDAVATTKAENDAAEEKAKLLT
-589 STGGGLNSGRYSDYQ
+589 ENTPTGGGLNSGRYSDYQ

-619 SDKWMALAQAGMALM
+619 SDKWMALAQAGMSLM

-695 ILNPSAYISGY
+695 TLNPKDYVTMY
-706 QKIIDQSQEIMD
+706 QATAEEAMD
-718 DLTIGG
+718 TMDKLAPNGTPLPGAADLYE
-724 NAPAPGIASDQYE
+724 NARAMYNESMVNIRKLLGM
-737 AALARRQAAQEELQR
+737 
-752 ILPLSGAGANN
+752 GGANN

-771 TK
+771 IK

>member
-105 GIAQMASGGVIKM
+105 GIAQMASGGVVKM

-187 TLERI
+187 KLERI

-344 REGAPQTASQTAPQI
+344 REGAPQTAPQTAPQI

-381 EANRKSNA
+381 EANRASNA
-389 SGTEFDSIT
+389 PGTEFDSIS

-411 ALAGYFGNAID
+411 ALADYFGSSSID
-422 PRLIGPTDGLALLEK
+422 PRFIGPTDGLALLEQE
-437 KALARDAAGPTFV
+437 ARARDAAGPTFV

-565 TDTGTPLYAQEGFDP
+565 TDTGIPLYAQEGFDS

-695 ILNPSAYISGY
+695 TLNPKDYVTMY
-706 QKIIDQSQEIMD
+706 QATAEEAMD
-718 DLTIGG
+718 TMTKLAPMGTPLPGAADLYE
-724 NAPAPGIASDQYE
+724 NARATYE
-737 AALARRQAAQEELQR
+737 ESMVNIRKLL
-752 ILPLSGAGANN
+752 GMGGANN